1 MAESE
6 RRGVLMGGCGQ
17 TGGRQLAGGPGSDPR
32 PSGRPLSPRPG
43 YARGVGV
50 TPRPR
55 LPGSPGPV
63 VGMPAH
69 ICQLSLCKW
78 RDFLLFNST
87 RTRSACFLLPVREC
101 RPQRGHLQQPIL
113 GRGWPRPPDC
123 WREGGG
129 RLATGSCRAPGAR
142 WAQPP
147 AWPSW
152 PGTLAQASEAPWGEA
167 GTPPPN
173 PSQASESRR
182 GGHGCSSLPE
192 PPETRIWGSARARGT
207 VPSSPLGLEPSRRD
221 TPRAIALH
229 APPLLARS
237 FIHEP

>member
-1 MAESE
+1 MLDSECRERTEMAESE

-32 PSGRPLSPRPG
+32 PSGRPLSPQPG
-43 YARGVGV
+43 CARGAGV

-63 VGMPAH
+63 VGTPAY

-101 RPQRGHLQQPIL
+101 RPQRGHLHQPIP
-113 GRGWPRPPDC
+113 GQGWPRPPDC

-129 RLATGSCRAPGAR
+129 RLAAGSCRAPGAR

-152 PGTLAQASEAPWGEA
+152 PGTLAQASEAP
-167 GTPPPN
+167 
-173 PSQASESRR
+173 
-182 GGHGCSSLPE
+182 
-192 PPETRIWGSARARGT
+192 
-207 VPSSPLGLEPSRRD
+207 
-221 TPRAIALH
+221 
-229 APPLLARS
+229 
-237 FIHEP
+237 